1 MVKATYVL
9 MQLVAL
15 SLGIWKVNGMGLLPW
30 VFVVRFHYYIPADGL
45 YSTTASDWLAWETA
59 RQPLERAIIAL

>member
-1 MVKATYVL
+1 MEGQWDGFTAVGFRCL
-9 MQLVAL
+9 
-15 SLGIWKVNGMGLLPW
+15 
-30 VFVVRFHYYIPADGL
+30 RFHYYIPADGL